1 MGIVNRRNAVLGWL
15 AWNVAKRVLAHKARS
30 AVPAVD
36 TERKRPNRAATI
48 SLLAALGLGAWAA
61 RHYMSGDDEGTW
73 ESDAVDEADAPG
85 LEGGDDA

>member
-15 AWNVAKRVLAHKARS
+15 AWNVAKRVLARKARS

-36 TERKRPNRAATI
+36 TEKKRPNRAATI

-61 RHYMSGDDEGTW
+61 RHYMRGEDDDGWHDEGPADDLA
-73 ESDAVDEADAPG
+73 DAV
-85 LEGGDDA
+85 GGDDA

>member
-15 AWNVAKRVLAHKARS
+15 AWNVAKRVLARKARS

-36 TERKRPNRAATI
+36 MERRRPNRAATI

-61 RHYMSGDDEGTW
+61 RHYMSGDDEGKW
-73 ESDAVDEADAPG
+73 ESDAVDEADTPG